1 MKFGASVVLCGIGIC
16 LMSCFLGQQWSLYVD
31 LQDRKLPCEI
41 ERLAWDLSSFD
52 ENIKENCGPP
62 IEANFLRLNAYPQ
75 LYHNKPIRT
84 FGYLLVP
91 RRGQTLLLT
100 SHGKQQ
106 NAVSV
111 SISEELTVM
120 NKFAELE
127 GRFTLAGSYPI
138 LKLDTVKAVL
148 DKEIPWTAE
157 CLCPKCK
164 DRTEFKGNKK

>member
-1 MKFGASVVLCGIGIC
+1 
-16 LMSCFLGQQWSLYVD
+16 
-31 LQDRKLPCEI
+31 
-41 ERLAWDLSSFD
+41 
-52 ENIKENCGPP
+52 
-62 IEANFLRLNAYPQ
+62 
-75 LYHNKPIRT
+75 
-84 FGYLLVP
+84 
-91 RRGQTLLLT
+91 
-100 SHGKQQ
+100 
-106 NAVSV
+106 
-111 SISEELTVM
+111 M